1 LINYIALLGWNPKTT
16 EEFFTMDELIERF
29 DLKQVHKSGA
39 VFDTERLN
47 FFNSHYLKTLDT
59 DYLYNKL
66 VTYLSK
72 YNKDFLEQIQA
83 FSEEY
88 NKKILN
94 ELKTKIKKFDEFKN
108 ASKVFYTES
117 ISLPSEELMLNPKMK
132 ITDLKQV
139 KVGIEIALEI
149 VNNNSDF
156 EDIESVKDIF
166 IEKIKEAEMKNGQVL
181 WPVRCALS

>member
-1 LINYIALLGWNPKTT
+1 MN
-16 EEFFTMDELIERF
+16 ELIERF

-59 DYLYNKL
+59 DYLYDKL
-66 VTYLSK
+66 IIYLSK
-72 YNKDFLEQIQA
+72 YDKDFLEQIQD
-83 FSEEY
+83 FPEEY

-108 ASKVFYTES
+108 ASKVFYTEN
-117 ISLPSEELMLNPKMK
+117 INLPTEELMLNQKMK
-132 ITDLKQV
+132 IIDLEQV
-139 KVGIEIALEI
+139 KKGLEIALKI
-149 VNNNSDF
+149 VNNNSNF
-156 EDIESVKDIF
+156 KDIESVKNIF
-166 IEKIKEAEMKNGQVL
+166 IEEIKQAEMKNGQVL